1 MEIGKVY
8 KEVLVNELGITRM
21 SDGYKITLELQSS
34 EGDQAIQLLGVREV
48 DNLAELLEAE
58 RLWVQED
65 EGSQVE
71 FGRYQLCVS
80 GETYTEIVCD
90 EVTTN
95 S

>member
-8 KEVLVNELGITRM
+8 KEVLVKELGITRM
-21 SDGYKITLELQSS
+21 GDGYKITLEFQSS

-48 DNLAELLEAE
+48 DNLAELLEAG
-58 RLWVQED
+58 RLWVQEN

-71 FGRYQLCVS
+71 FGRYQLGVS

-90 EVTTN
+90 EVATN